1 MKPKF
6 LSFIGDLIMLN
17 EFFSYQRRTK
27 IYQFIIFILSTIS
40 FVIILNFL
48 FTRSEVIAEDDVGVL
63 TFVDLLIAIS
73 ISGALIGKYS
83 NHRITKW
90 IVKNFNPKSQQY
102 REIIEF
108 IFFTDDLNIDS
119 IKENLDIDTDIKAFL
134 IEYPQ
139 SIKSREN
146 AIYVSSYR
154 TFKSKKA
161 ILMFKGLWNF
171 VFLSTMIPTLV
182 IITYFI
188 IIELQV
194 LFNSDAGGGLFGIVF
209 FFYALLIV
217 IYRGW
222 DSISR
227 LFSKYADVRIDEKGI
242 QYQDRFVS
250 WNKIVIDDSF
260 KQKTEKTFII
270 DNEKEKEKQKQHNL
284 KSFEWKFEVINEAPL
299 YMNFPIT
306 SVDEVYQ
313 IIYFYSKIYKMQNEQ
328 V

>member
-1 MKPKF
+1 
-6 LSFIGDLIMLN
+6 MLN

-40 FVIILNFL
+40 VVIVLNFL
-48 FTRSEVIAEDDVGVL
+48 FTLSEVIAEDDVGVL
-63 TFVDLLIAIS
+63 TFVDLLIAIY

-139 SIKSREN
+139 SIISQDK
-146 AIYVSSYR
+146 ALYVSAFL
-154 TFKSKKA
+154 TFHSKKP

-171 VFLSTMIPTLV
+171 YFLLIGIPLL
-182 IITYFI
+182 IAITYFI
-188 IIELQV
+188 IVELKQ
-194 LFNSDAGGGLFGIVF
+194 LLNSPEGGWLLGIVF

-227 LFSKYADVRIDEKGI
+227 LFSKYSDVCIDSDGI
-242 QYQDRFVS
+242 KYQNRFVS

-260 KQKTEKTFII
+260 KQETEKTFII
-270 DNEKEKEKQKQHNL
+270 ENEKEKQKQHNL
-284 KSFEWKFEVINEAPL
+284 KSFEWKFEVINEAHL

-313 IIYFYSKIYKMQNEQ
+313 IIYFYSKIYKMQNELECPHKSRH
-328 V
+328 